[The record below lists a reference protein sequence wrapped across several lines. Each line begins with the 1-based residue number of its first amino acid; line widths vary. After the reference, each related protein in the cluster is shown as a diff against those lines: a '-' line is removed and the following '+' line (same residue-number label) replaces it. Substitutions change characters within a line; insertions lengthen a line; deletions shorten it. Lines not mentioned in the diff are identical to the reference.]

1 MTKASTEVP
10 VKTEDKATE
19 PWRSGQLSTLRRE
32 VDRLFEDFG
41 RGGFLRSPFQRSV
54 FDVEPFWREGLASAT
69 SPAIDF
75 AEKKKA
81 YEVTAELPGMDQK
94 DIEVKLVNGELTIR
108 GKKEEEKKEEKKD
121 YYLHERH
128 FGSFERRFRIP
139 EGADTDK
146 IEASFKNG
154 VLTITLAKRPEAQKP
169 EKTIEVKTA
178 S

>member
-1 MTKASTEVP
+1 MTKASAELP

-19 PWRSGQLSTLRRE
+19 PWGSGQINTLRRE
-32 VDRLFEDFG
+32 IDRLFEDFG
-41 RGGFLRSPFQRSV
+41 RGGFWRSPFQRSV
-54 FDVEPFWREGLASAT
+54 FDVEPFWRQELASGA
-69 SPAIDF
+69 SPAVDF
-75 AEKKKA
+75 SEKKKA

-108 GKKEEEKKEEKKD
+108 GKKEEEKKKKNKD